1 MRLIGT
7 MYNDEKAYDTP
18 ECYRKSE
25 TLETM
30 VIFGK
35 WKTMQGCYKN
45 ENLTHFLLLKFRK
58 ACCEDWEAKAY
69 PPPPPHP
76 SLMVYKESLGA
87 WRQKKI
93 EKIFGFRQKTEARR
107 KWINTFKVAIE
118 KFNDFTIK
126 HMNQPCV
133 FNFYVVFLKSQ
144 NISSTYMRKTNFLF
158 GKKRLFPLQS
168 FM

>member
-1 MRLIGT
+1 MLSEIGDIGDNGHFWKMKNHARLLQ
-7 MYNDEKAYDTP
+7 K
-18 ECYRKSE
+18 RKFDPFS
-25 TLETM
+25 TFKVSKGMLWRLRS
-30 VIFGK
+30 K
-35 WKTMQGCYKN
+35 S
-45 ENLTHFLLLKFRK
+45 L
-58 ACCEDWEAKAY
+58 
-69 PPPPPHP
+69 PSPPPPHP